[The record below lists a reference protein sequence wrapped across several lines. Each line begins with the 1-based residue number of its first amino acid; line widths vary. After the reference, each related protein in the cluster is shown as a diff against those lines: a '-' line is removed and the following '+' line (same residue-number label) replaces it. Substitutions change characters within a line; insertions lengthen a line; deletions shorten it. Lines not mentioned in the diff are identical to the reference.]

1 MAEEIEILQGNDVPE
16 RTFKI
21 KVAGAIQLIADYAD
35 YHIYIY
41 QEKNGK
47 HSEVA
52 VFKKTPDVGEY
63 QIRVVDVNTIG
74 FVVGRAITKTVT
86 GDLYAEI
93 RTQRTAGSHFQSS
106 LINAGAKAFH
116 VATIKESTRP
126 KLLQ

>member
-21 KVAGAIQLIADYAD
+21 KDGGVVQLIADYAD

-52 VFKKTPDVGEY
+52 VFKKTPGAGEY

-93 RTQRTAGSHFQSS
+93 RTQRTAGSQFESS

>member
-1 MAEEIEILQGNDVPE
+1 MADEIEILQGNDVPE

-21 KVAGAIQLIADYAD
+21 KEGGVVQLIADYAD
-35 YHIYIY
+35 YHIYVY
-41 QEKNGK
+41 QVKNGK

-52 VFKKTPDVGEY
+52 VFKKTPGTGEY
-63 QIRVVDVNTIG
+63 PIRVVDVNTIG

-93 RTQRTAGSHFQSS
+93 RTQRTAASHFESS

-116 VATIKESTRP
+116 VANILESTRP